1 MKPYANEDVMWQR
14 LQDIQ
19 REVENSRLY
28 GGGPSL
34 PKLIQQL
41 GRRLLSLAG
50 LATRRP
56 PRRRPTLEIEGPSAA
71 EDVA

>member
-1 MKPYANEDVMWQR
+1 MNPHANEDMMWQR
-14 LQDIQ
+14 LQELQ

-28 GGGPSL
+28 VGGPSL

-56 PRRRPTLEIEGPSAA
+56 HRRPTLEIEGR
-71 EDVA
+71 

>member
-1 MKPYANEDVMWQR
+1 MNPYANEDVMWQR

-41 GRRLLSLAG
+41 GRRLLLLAG

-56 PRRRPTLEIEGPSAA
+56 PRRPTLEIEGPSAA